1 MNTREELRRSAG
13 EYVLGTL
20 DAGERAAMR
29 DWMAADPEV
38 AELVRMWERRFAPLL
53 ELSAPARLPSTLL
66 DDILS
71 KLPLDLPAPS
81 AAKAE
86 AGAPAGP
93 AAGAADGDATPEAEP
108 PPAAPF
114 PDPAA
119 PEGETPLP
127 VDAAPPDAEAIVS
140 PDPAPEASDVVPA
153 VGTTGAEEMAA
164 GAPPAAVGS
173 NETVVAR
180 PELLVEAGEGNREGK
195 ADGDVVPAPAPAAA
209 EPPAPPDPGQAV
221 GAAAGE
227 PAPAGEA
234 VSSVAIAVPAG
245 IAAAEEPER
254 PGSSVPPLREA
265 GGGWRRLSG
274 VLLLALLVG
283 AGAVAYRE
291 LHRPDAPVAKAVPE
305 PPETPVAIQPFP
317 EPPAPPPAPEEVA
330 DAFAVLG
337 PQPVPGIGLT
347 LDVDA
352 GMVTVLKLPAPPGEG
367 MRYDLWLVTEDDGPR
382 RLASFRETGSVESLA
397 VRDLEKE
404 RLADTFL
411 MITREPEGQAGP
423 LPTGASIYSGMAVA
437 R

>member
-1 MNTREELRRSAG
+1 MNTRDELRRSAG

-71 KLPLDLPAPS
+71 KLPLDLPASS

-86 AGAPAGP
+86 AGTPAGTMVDAGEGTDAPAAAP
-93 AAGAADGDATPEAEP
+93 APFPE
-108 PPAAPF
+108 PAAPV
-114 PDPAA
+114 
-119 PEGETPLP
+119 GET
-127 VDAAPPDAEAIVS
+127 APPADAVAPVPDTEAIVS
-140 PDPAPEASDVVPA
+140 PDPAPAA
-153 VGTTGAEEMAA
+153 GAAGAGEMAA
-164 GAPPAAVGS
+164 GTPPAAPDNS
-173 NETVVAR
+173 ETVVAR
-180 PELLVEAGEGNREGK
+180 SELSIEAVEGSREEE
-195 ADGDVVPAPAPAAA
+195 ADGAAAPAPAAA
-209 EPPAPPDPGQAV
+209 GPPAPPEPGQAV
-221 GAAAGE
+221 VATAEA
-227 PAPAGEA
+227 PAQAGEA
-234 VSSVAIAVPAG
+234 MSSVGIAVRGPV
-245 IAAAEEPER
+245 AAAEEPER
-254 PGSSVPPLREA
+254 QGPAVPHPREA

-274 VLLLALLVG
+274 VLLLALLAG

-291 LHRPDAPVAKAVPE
+291 LHRPDAPAAKVIPE
-305 PPETPVAIQPFP
+305 RPETPVAVQSFP
-317 EPPAPPPAPEEVA
+317 EPPAPPSPPEEVA

-337 PQPVPGIGLT
+337 PQPVPAIGLT

-352 GMVTVLKLPAPPGEG
+352 GAVTVLKLPAPPGEG

-404 RLADTFL
+404 RLANTFL
-411 MITREPEGQAGP
+411 MITLEPEGQTGP
-423 LPTGASIYSGMAVA
+423 LPTGASVYSGMAVA